1 MSLRIAHYAYLKQRE
16 ELNIVKVDVCIVGAG
31 PGGALLAYLLA
42 RKNVSVVLIERTN
55 QIGKTFRGE
64 HLNEEGEAILKKYNL
79 FDEVEKLGLLRMEKL
94 EYWQDGKLY
103 KTILP
108 DSAVGHLGIHVPQA
122 HLLHVLLAAAEQ
134 YPTFQLMLSTK
145 VEELLQDEDGT
156 YTGVSASQNDEKVF
170 IESELVIG
178 ADGRNSTVRKKAN
191 LDVTTRK
198 HGYDL
203 LWARIPAPEKWEPSI
218 KMALIGDKQISLFTQ
233 AKGYIQIG
241 WNIEEG
247 SFVALRKQPFT
258 PFIEQLI
265 VAFPELEQ
273 TVRENILSWK
283 DFVLLDVYSSTS
295 ENWGKKGVALIGDAV
310 HTMTPTGAFGLNSA
324 LKDADYF
331 ASLIDKNT
339 ITQLNT
345 ADCASV
351 RKKEVAKIQAIQVE
365 KEQSFA
371 SQFVVMV

>member
-1 MSLRIAHYAYLKQRE
+1 ML
-16 ELNIVKVDVCIVGAG
+16 KVDICIVGAG

-42 RKNVSVVLIERTN
+42 KKNISVVLIERTN
-55 QIGKTFRGE
+55 KIGKTFRGE
-64 HLNEEGEAILKKYNL
+64 HLNETGEAILKKYNL

-94 EYWQDGKLY
+94 EYWQQGELY

-108 DSAVGHLGIHVPQA
+108 DPQVGHLGIHVPQA
-122 HLLHVLLAAAEQ
+122 HLLQVLIDAAEK
-134 YPTFQLMLSTK
+134 YSTFHLMLNTK
-145 VEELLQDEDGT
+145 VDELLQDENGIF
-156 YTGVSASQNDEKVF
+156 TGVKALNNGEQII

-178 ADGRNSTVRKKAN
+178 ADGRFSTVRKKAD
-191 LDVTTRK
+191 LDVTIRK

-203 LWARIPAPEKWEPSI
+203 LWARIPAPDSWEPSI
-218 KMALIGDKQISLFTQ
+218 KMALVGDKQISLFTQ

-247 SFVALRKQPFT
+247 SFPTLRKQPFT

-265 VAFPELEQ
+265 LAFPELEQ
-273 TVRENILSWK
+273 TVRENIQSWQ

-324 LKDADYF
+324 LKDADYL

-339 ITQLNT
+339 ITQLNI

>member
-1 MSLRIAHYAYLKQRE
+1 MM
-16 ELNIVKVDVCIVGAG
+16 KVDVCIVGAG

-42 RKNVSVVLIERTN
+42 KKNISVVLIERTN

-79 FDEVEKLGLLRMEKL
+79 FDEVEMLGLLRMEKL
-94 EYWQDGKLY
+94 EYWQHGEVF

-108 DSAVGHLGIHVPQA
+108 DPEVGHLGIHVPQA
-122 HLLHVLLAAAEQ
+122 HLLQVIIDASKKYSTFHLL
-134 YPTFQLMLSTK
+134 LNTK
-145 VEELLQDEDGT
+145 VDELLQDNIGT
-156 YTGVSASQNDEKVF
+156 YIGVKATNNGDEVI
-170 IESELVIG
+170 IESDLVIG
-178 ADGRNSTVRKKAN
+178 ADGRYSTVRKKAD
-191 LDVTTRK
+191 LDVTIRK

-203 LWARIPAPEKWEPSI
+203 LWARIPAPESWEPSI
-218 KMALIGDKQISLFTQ
+218 KMALIGDNQISLFTQ
-233 AKGYIQIG
+233 ANGYIQIG

-247 SFVALRKQPFT
+247 SFATLRKKPFT

-265 VAFPELEQ
+265 LAFPELEQ
-273 TVRENILSWK
+273 TVRESIHSWK

-295 ENWGKKGVALIGDAV
+295 ENWGKKGLALIGDAV

-331 ASLIDKNT
+331 STLIDKNT

-345 ADCASV
+345 ADCAST

>member
-1 MSLRIAHYAYLKQRE
+1 M
-16 ELNIVKVDVCIVGAG
+16 KVDVCIVGAG

-42 RKNVSVVLIERTN
+42 KKNVSVVLIERTN

-64 HLNEEGEAILKKYNL
+64 HLNEEGETILKKYNL
-79 FDEVEKLGLLRMEKL
+79 FDEVEKLGLLKMEKL
-94 EYWQDGKLY
+94 EYWHNGKLF

-108 DSAVGHLGIHVPQA
+108 DPEVGHLGIHVPQA
-122 HLLHVLLAAAEQ
+122 HLLQVLIAAAEQ
-134 YPTFQLMLSTK
+134 YSAFHLMLNTK
-145 VEELLQDEDGT
+145 VDELLQDENGT
-156 YTGVSASQNDEKVF
+156 YTGIKAVREEEIII

-203 LWARIPAPEKWEPSI
+203 LWARIPAPENWEPSI
-218 KMALIGDKQISLFTQ
+218 KMALIEDKQISLFSQTN
-233 AKGYIQIG
+233 GYIQIG

-247 SFVALRKQPFT
+247 SFPILRKLPFT

-273 TVRENILSWK
+273 TVRDNIQSWK

-295 ENWGKKGVALIGDAV
+295 ESWGKKGVALIGDAV

-324 LKDADYF
+324 LKDADF
-331 ASLIDKNT
+331 LANLIDNNS
-339 ITQLNT
+339 IDQLNLT
-345 ADCASV
+345 DCATT
-351 RKKEVAKIQAIQVE
+351 RKKEVAKIQALQVE